1 MTGTFATGCAE
12 LLGSTSPCA
21 PLRRRHDKHRR
32 LDVTVRACR
41 MLPEVL
47 CAREAT
53 SPIMPFEVNTPM
65 TLSLKPWTLVQI
77 VTAPN
82 IIDNLP
88 PFPPFH
94 LYPLISTLSAPL
106 HASILSFDYS
116 LRLLLPSCV
125 FFSSFIHDI
134 HERSYDKSPVTTT
147 KDDPY
152 ELSSGNGGRCER
164 CGEVVVLKRARRS
177 GGPREGAFAPHPC
190 ML

>member
-12 LLGSTSPCA
+12 LLGSTSPCT
-21 PLRRRHDKHRR
+21 PLRRRHDKHLR

-53 SPIMPFEVNTPM
+53 SPIMPFEVNTPIA
-65 TLSLKPWTLVQI
+65 LSLKPWTLVQI

-94 LYPLISTLSAPL
+94 LYSLISTLSAPL
-106 HASILSFDYS
+106 RASILSFDYS

-125 FFSSFIHDI
+125 FFLPLFMIFTRDLTTNHPSRQQKTIHTSYQAETGADVKGA
-134 HERSYDKSPVTTT
+134 ER
-147 KDDPY
+147 
-152 ELSSGNGGRCER
+152 LSC
-164 CGEVVVLKRARRS
+164 
-177 GGPREGAFAPHPC
+177 
-190 ML
+190 